1 MDRLADW
8 IMRRPDFHW
17 YDALL
22 MLALLGATFL
32 YRRWRFYLQRLQGMR
47 GRGWAT
53 VEASIDVV
61 SVAPQ
66 MEQGRYGGEYVVG
79 YVATLTYFYR
89 NPELQTGD
97 YSSRFVHEKDAQ
109 AWAEQYKG
117 TTVMVHVDP
126 RDPSRSVLRQE
137 ELEVG

>member
-1 MDRLADW
+1 MNRLVAW
-8 IMRRPDFHW
+8 IMRGSDFHW
-17 YDALL
+17 YDILL
-22 MLALLGATFL
+22 MLAFLGIIALNRRRKFLLQ
-32 YRRWRFYLQRLQGMR
+32 WLQGMR

-66 MEQGRYGGEYVVG
+66 MDTTQYGQEYVVG

-97 YSSRFVHEKDAQ
+97 YSRRFVHEKDAQ
-109 AWAEQYKG
+109 AWAERYKG
-117 TTVMVHVDP
+117 TTTMVHVDP
-126 RDPSRSVLRQE
+126 HDPSRSVLRQE
-137 ELEVG
+137 ELKVA